1 MSAIGF
7 TKEKCDTTSAK
18 GLIIDIGDKSRT
30 TNSQQPARHLKNT
43 ESDCH
48 YCHLAEV
55 KVFTPGWREEGS
67 KEEVGG

>member
-18 GLIIDIGDKSRT
+18 GLIIDIGDESRT
-30 TNSQQPARHLKNT
+30 TNSQPARHLKNT

-48 YCHLAEV
+48 YSHLAEE
-55 KVFTPGWREEGS
+55 KVFTPGRREERI
-67 KEEVGG
+67 KEEFGD